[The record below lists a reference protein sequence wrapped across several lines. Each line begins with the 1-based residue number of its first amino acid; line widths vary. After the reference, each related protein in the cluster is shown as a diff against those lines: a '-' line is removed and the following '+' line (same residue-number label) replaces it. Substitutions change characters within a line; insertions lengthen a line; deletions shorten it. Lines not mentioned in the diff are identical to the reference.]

1 MTLQEAIS
9 EAFGRT
15 EYVRRKAWPAGSVG
29 RINCLS
35 ENPFEPF
42 SCTVGR
48 AQYVSKY
55 LTGGDLATS
64 DWHPCNI
71 DGEQATGNWHAV
83 LSAKDQTAGSIG
95 RGDQCE
101 VRLDGSHLEGGCT
114 LAWIKPHELSV
125 RVARDRIAAWPD
137 EGMVIP
143 LRRLAI
149 GANGLVRDFHLLE
162 VEWQPLGDGS
172 RLYRLCVAERSQ
184 VLY

>member
-42 SCTVGR
+42 SCTMGR
-48 AQYVSKY
+48 AQYVSKH
-55 LTGGDLATS
+55 LKDGDLAAL
-64 DWHPCNI
+64 DWHACNI

-83 LSAKDQTAGSIG
+83 LSSKDQAGGCIG

-101 VRLDGSHLEGGCT
+101 VWLDASPLEGGCT
-114 LAWIKPHELSV
+114 LAWVKPHELSV

-137 EGMVIP
+137 EGIVTP
-143 LRRLAI
+143 LGRLSI
-149 GANGLVRDFHLLE
+149 SANGLAREFHLLE
-162 VEWQPLGDGS
+162 VEWHSRHDGS

-184 VLY
+184 VH